1 MPTVALYGD
10 KSFCAAEME
19 LEKERERDAMM
30 HCGGGGVAWRGRCLS
45 SLSALPT
52 TKGVSD
58 GEQENMLLMQS

>member
-1 MPTVALYGD
+1 
-10 KSFCAAEME
+10 ME
-19 LEKERERDAMM
+19 LEKERDAMM
-30 HCGGGGVAWRGRCLS
+30 HCGGGGGVAWRGRCLS